1 MSEAEVKDN
10 NSLVVVD
17 TRDEKV
23 IAQAY
28 GLLEKY
34 FKPSELESVDAILD
48 RTVCEQKPNV
58 SHGVLV
64 AYRGD
69 RMVSCCIYDHFADT
83 NMVYV
88 EYIATEVD
96 ERRHHV
102 ATELLQRGIFGQYDA
117 DILVDIVDPKKME
130 EASTEEVA
138 HVCSKSKFWSK
149 QGARK
154 LGLENFQQPDF
165 SDDADEM
172 AIDDGAFLAIIPKDP
187 QTTEI
192 DAGRMAETLHVINT
206 ECNGVENPEETFP
219 QMFDELK
226 RTQKLS
232 LSQKSLAEEVVQPIE
247 AAAAA
252 EDCCQ

>member
-1 MSEAEVKDN
+1 MSEAKIK
-10 NSLVVVD
+10 NSDLVIVD
-17 TRDEKV
+17 TRDPEV
-23 IAQAY
+23 IGQAY
-28 GLLEKY
+28 GMLEKY

-48 RTVCEQKPNV
+48 RTVGEQKPNV

-83 NMVYV
+83 QMVYV
-88 EYIATEVD
+88 EYIATETD

-102 ATELLQRGIFGQYDA
+102 ATELLQQGIFGRYEA
-117 DILVDIVDPKKME
+117 DILIDIVDPQKMQGE
-130 EASTEEVA
+130 PQSEIDY
-138 HVCSKSKFWSK
+138 VCSKSKFWSK

-165 SDDADEM
+165 GDEAEDM
-172 AIDDGAFLAIIPKDP
+172 QIDDGAFLAIIPRDP

-192 DAGRMAETLHVINT
+192 DAERMAETLHVINT
-206 ECNGVENPEETFP
+206 ECNGVENPEETFSE
-219 QMFDELK
+219 MFEELK
-226 RTQKLS
+226 QTQTLKLS
-232 LSQKSLAEEVVQPIE
+232 SKTLVEDVVKPLE
-247 AAAAA
+247 AV

>member
-1 MSEAEVKDN
+1 MSEETRNN

-17 TRDEKV
+17 TKDVAE
-23 IAQAY
+23 INAAY

-34 FKPSELESVDAILD
+34 FEPSELESVDAILD
-48 RTVCEQKPNV
+48 RTTGEQKPNV

-69 RMVSCCIYDHFADT
+69 RMISCCIYDHFTDT

-96 ERRHHV
+96 ERRNHV
-102 ATELLQRGIFGQYDA
+102 ATQLLQDGIFGQFDA
-117 DILVDIVDPKKME
+117 DILIDIVDPKKMG
-130 EASTEEVA
+130 EASPESVA
-138 HVCSKSKFWSK
+138 KVCSKSKFWSK

-165 SDDADEM
+165 EDGESIDE
-172 AIDDGAFLAIIPKDP
+172 GAFLAIIPKDP

-192 DAGRMAETLHVINT
+192 DAERMSQTLHVINT
-206 ECNGVENPEETFP
+206 DCNGVEDPESTFP
-219 QMFDELK
+219 KMFSELK
-226 RTQKLS
+226 QTPKLS
-232 LSQKSLAEEVVQPIE
+232 LSTK
-247 AAAAA
+247 
-252 EDCCQ
+252 